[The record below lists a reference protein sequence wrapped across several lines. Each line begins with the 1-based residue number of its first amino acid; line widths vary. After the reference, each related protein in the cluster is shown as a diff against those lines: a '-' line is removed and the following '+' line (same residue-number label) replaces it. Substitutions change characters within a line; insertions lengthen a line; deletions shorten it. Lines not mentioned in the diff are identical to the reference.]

1 MAVVS
6 APVDRIVTRSLQGG
20 WEVRAPGSRRGG
32 LRASTRAGA
41 LQWAWNITRDTGG
54 RVLLHPGDAPG
65 RGSAPKR

>member
-6 APVDRIVTRSLQGG
+6 ASVDRVVARSPLGG
-20 WEVRAPGSRRGG
+20 WEVRAPGSRWGG

-54 RVLLHPGDAPG
+54 RVLLHPGAAPG
-65 RGSAPKR
+65 RGSVPSR